1 MPFKSYPK
9 PIPIGMLLT
18 KKRILE
24 CLAAREIVV
33 DPILDRKQI
42 DCASIDLRLDNYF
55 VEFKTAKTGII
66 DPARIQ
72 DQYKN
77 FLEEVELELFR
88 DVYYLQPKKFILSQT
103 FEYLALPNYVVGHLD
118 GRSTVAREGL
128 TVHAAAGM
136 VDPGFRGHLVFEM
149 LNAGEMPMKLYPL
162 MKVAKI
168 VFDKTE
174 KTVGYAGDY
183 NIQVRI
189 RPPGKD
195 KDLNRLLKLFEEKN

>member
-1 MPFKSYPK
+1 MMPKLHPT
-9 PIPIGMLLT
+9 PMLLT
-18 KKRILE
+18 RKRILE
-24 CLAAREIVV
+24 YLAAREIVV
-33 DPILDRKQI
+33 DPILDQKQI

-55 VEFKTAKTGII
+55 MEFKTAKTGII

-72 DQYKN
+72 DEYKN
-77 FLEEVELELFR
+77 FLEDVELELFR
-88 DVYYLQPKKFILSQT
+88 DTYYLQPKKFILSQT
-103 FEYLALPNYVVGHLD
+103 FEYLALPNHVVGHLE

-149 LNAGEMPMKLYPL
+149 LNAGEMPIKLYPL

-168 VFDKTE
+168 VFHDTE
-174 KTVGYAGDY
+174 KTMAYRGDY
-183 NIQVRI
+183 SIQVRI

-195 KDLNRLLKLFEEKN
+195 KDLNRLLKLFEEKT